1 VWQLTYQLL
10 VLGIV
15 GGETKT
21 KKNFRKLL
29 NGLWPTHCSYAAAD
43 DDNELNELM
52 IV

>member
-1 VWQLTYQLL
+1 MTYQLL
-10 VLGIV
+10 VLGIG

-29 NGLWPTHCSYAAAD
+29 NEFWPTQGCYAATD

-52 IV
+52 II